1 MIIQDLEGKK
11 VKERKLPEQ
20 FSEEYHPNLI
30 KRAVLTLQS
39 NKRQPYG
46 AKPKAGLRASA
57 RISKRR
63 HDYRGCYGHGISR
76 VPRKVTWRRGTQ
88 FGWVGAIVSSAVGG
102 RKAHP
107 PKAEKNWNKKINIK
121 EKRKAIRSAIS
132 ATLNLDL
139 IKERNHII
147 PKNYPFIIES
157 KIEDLQKTKEV
168 KLTLEKLGL
177 KDELKRIEVKKV
189 RAGKGKSRGRKYKK
203 KTGPLI
209 VVSSNCKLTKAG
221 TNIPGIQIIKV
232 ENLNA
237 ELLAPGTQAG
247 RLTLFTDKAIERLE
261 KEKLFI
267 NNPIKKEVK
276 KKVKK

>member
-1 MIIQDLEGKK
+1 MIIQNLEGKK
-11 VKERKLPEQ
+11 VKEVRIPEQ
-20 FSEEYHPNLI
+20 FNEEYHPNLI

-88 FGWVGAIVSSAVGG
+88 FGWVGAVIPGTRGG

-107 PKAEKNWNKKINIK
+107 PKAEKNWSKKINIK
-121 EKRKAIRSAIS
+121 EKRKAIRSAMS

-139 IKERNHII
+139 VKARNHII
-147 PKNYPFIIES
+147 PKDYPFIIES
-157 KIEDLQKTKEV
+157 KIEDSQKTKEL
-168 KLTLEKLGL
+168 KQIFEILGL
-177 KDELKRIEVKKV
+177 KEELKRVEVKKV
-189 RAGKGKSRGRKYKK
+189 RAGKGKSRGRKYRKK
-203 KTGPLI
+203 IGPLI
-209 VVSSNCKLTKAG
+209 VVSSNCKLKKAG
-221 TNIPGIQIIKV
+221 TNIPGVEIIEVNK
-232 ENLNA
+232 LNA

-261 KEKLFI
+261 KEKLFT
-267 NNPIKKEVK
+267 NNPIKKEI